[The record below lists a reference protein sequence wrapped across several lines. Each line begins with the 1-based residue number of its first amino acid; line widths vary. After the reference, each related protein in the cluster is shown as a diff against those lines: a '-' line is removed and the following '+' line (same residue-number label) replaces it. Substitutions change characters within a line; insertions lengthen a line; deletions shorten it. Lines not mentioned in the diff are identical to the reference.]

1 MTRKELAEQYFYEG
15 YACSQAVV
23 MAFSDLLN
31 IETEQLKKILS
42 MDVNKAISLYELA
55 NDVQKKTII
64 ELVKQAKF
72 DNVNLDYN
80 LLGELGKL
88 SGINLIDI
96 EDVTK
101 IDVEK

>member
-1 MTRKELAEQYFYEG
+1 MHL
-15 YACSQAVV
+15 
-23 MAFSDLLN
+23 
-31 IETEQLKKILS
+31 EQLKKILS

-96 EDVTK
+96 DGIKNTSSFFTANSSA
-101 IDVEK
+101 D